1 MKRIL
6 KITIILFILIIPS
19 FSQIIKADINDQN
32 EIQNST
38 PVIDLFRVLEIDFDP
53 QDLIQDCGSKFILN
67 VT

>member
-6 KITIILFILIIPS
+6 KITIILLILIIPS

-38 PVIDLFRVLEIDFDP
+38 QVID
-53 QDLIQDCGSKFILN
+53 
-67 VT
+67 